1 MTGALARPLRAVVLF
16 TAAVATLFATAA
28 TASAA
33 SAAMPPEPSAPPGPV
48 QDLVLSPAP
57 GNGARGLGF
66 EVDWAPP
73 AETGDGVDTHYVVE
87 AYDAVGNR
95 LESTSTGDTATEP
108 IRGDRCRA
116 PLSFA
121 VRAVT
126 RDSGTGDPLE
136 GPTVRAEFGD
146 VSLCEINNSIG
157 AEQTGEGT
165 LQVTVTR
172 EQPIDP
178 YVAGPCTLTVDG
190 QVAWSGNCGTREQ
203 TVDVDGLAA
212 GGHDLVLTT
221 VSPRGDT
228 YTARTWA
235 PVS

>member
-1 MTGALARPLRAVVLF
+1 MTRALVRPLRAAGLF
-16 TAAVATLFATAA
+16 TAAVATLFATAT

-33 SAAMPPEPSAPPGPV
+33 PVAAPPAPPGPV
-48 QDLVLSPAP
+48 QDLVLSPAS

-66 EVDWAPP
+66 EADWTPP
-73 AETGDGVDTHYVVE
+73 AGTGDGIGTHYVVE
-87 AYDAVGNR
+87 AFDAVGTR
-95 LESTSTGDTATEP
+95 LESTTTGDTSTEP

-126 RDSGTGDPLE
+126 QDPVSGDPIE

-146 VSLCEINNSIG
+146 VSLCAINNSIG

-165 LQVTVTR
+165 LQVTVKR
-172 EQPIDP
+172 EQPVDP

-190 QVAWSGNCGTREQ
+190 QVTWSGTCGTREQ
-203 TVDVDGLAA
+203 TIDVDGLAR

-221 VSPRGDT
+221 VSPRGDS